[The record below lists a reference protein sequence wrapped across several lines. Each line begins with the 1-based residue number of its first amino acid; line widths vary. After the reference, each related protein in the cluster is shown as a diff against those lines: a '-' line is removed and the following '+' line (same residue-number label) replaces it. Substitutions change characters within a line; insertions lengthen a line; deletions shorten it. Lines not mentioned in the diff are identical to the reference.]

1 MLSLAFYPTWI
12 ASSHGRKVIEDNRGV
27 SLFGNSH
34 RLPHV
39 LKVFSKP
46 MAAVDYFP
54 FTQVLTVAHL
64 EALLSENG
72 QDVKLGCKKKLLWM
86 THSNFTIVVPSCG

>member
-1 MLSLAFYPTWI
+1 MLSLAFYPIWI
-12 ASSHGRKVIEDNRGV
+12 ASSQKSNRGV

-34 RLPHV
+34 HLPHI

-54 FTQVLTVAHL
+54 FTHVLTVGHIL
-64 EALLSENG
+64 IKIIKN
-72 QDVKLGCKKKLLWM
+72 
-86 THSNFTIVVPSCG
+86 I

>member
-12 ASSHGRKVIEDNRGV
+12 ASSQKSRGV

-54 FTQVLTVAHL
+54 FTQVLTVAHVSRSFPATNSRTQETPL
-64 EALLSENG
+64 GVGKNGGTTAVRDLL
-72 QDVKLGCKKKLLWM
+72 L
-86 THSNFTIVVPSCG
+86 

>member
-12 ASSHGRKVIEDNRGV
+12 ASSQKSNRGV

-54 FTQVLTVAHL
+54 FTQVLTVA
-64 EALLSENG
+64 
-72 QDVKLGCKKKLLWM
+72 QLGEKNKIKQYTPL
-86 THSNFTIVVPSCG
+86 